1 VEQARELYSSH
12 RKLASVLILIG
23 GLLGLVFGVVSLAM
37 VPFMAG
43 ILGYGYGMVWQFG
56 GFIDRYGMFG
66 YPRVGMGIMTGMMF
80 LWSLLALVGAFLSI
94 YSALRLG
101 RERTR
106 NIAFIGIVGG
116 VLLLVTYSW
125 VPSLMVLAGSILAYF
140 D

>member
-1 VEQARELYSSH
+1 
-12 RKLASVLILIG
+12 LIG
-23 GLLGLVFGVVSLAM
+23 GILGLVFAVVSLAM

-66 YPRVGMGIMTGMMF
+66 YPRVGIEIMTGVMF

-94 YSALRLG
+94 YSAVRLG

-140 D
+140 N